1 LADDQEIFNVGGR
14 RAIAESGEG
23 FHRRPAA
30 YRGARRDA
38 LPNLGNAALA
48 TIRCGRMPSRSLGK
62 LALALGLGLSILNAA
77 LAPDAQESRAGKIA
91 RIGRLSPLSA
101 EVDAPNI
108 EAFRRGMREA
118 GWVEGSQ
125 FTIESRFADGKREQL
140 MALATELVRQ
150 RVDLVLTGS
159 SAGALAAKKATDTIP
174 IVIVTTGDPVGD
186 GIVASL
192 AHPGGNVTGVTAL
205 GQALNLKRLE
215 LLKEAVPGLMRVAVL
230 VNPAS
235 FYTTTYKATFNQEK
249 QAAMR
254 TLGLDLRVF
263 EARHPADLDR
273 AFPAM
278 TADRVGALM
287 VQTDALFITHQK
299 RIVTLAAQRRL
310 PAIYGG
316 RDYVDAGGLMF
327 YGATLA
333 GMYREAA
340 GYADKILKGT
350 KPADL
355 PVEQATTL
363 DLVINLKTAKAL
375 GMAIPPALLVRAS
388 DILDR

>member
-140 MALATELVRQ
+140 TALAAELVRQ
-150 RVDLVLTGS
+150 CVDLILTGS

-174 IVIVTTGDPVGD
+174 IVIVTTGDPV
-186 GIVASL
+186 
-192 AHPGGNVTGVTAL
+192 
-205 GQALNLKRLE
+205 
-215 LLKEAVPGLMRVAVL
+215 
-230 VNPAS
+230 
-235 FYTTTYKATFNQEK
+235 
-249 QAAMR
+249 
-254 TLGLDLRVF
+254 
-263 EARHPADLDR
+263 
-273 AFPAM
+273 
-278 TADRVGALM
+278 
-287 VQTDALFITHQK
+287 
-299 RIVTLAAQRRL
+299 
-310 PAIYGG
+310 
-316 RDYVDAGGLMF
+316 
-327 YGATLA
+327 
-333 GMYREAA
+333 
-340 GYADKILKGT
+340 
-350 KPADL
+350 
-355 PVEQATTL
+355 
-363 DLVINLKTAKAL
+363 
-375 GMAIPPALLVRAS
+375 
-388 DILDR
+388 